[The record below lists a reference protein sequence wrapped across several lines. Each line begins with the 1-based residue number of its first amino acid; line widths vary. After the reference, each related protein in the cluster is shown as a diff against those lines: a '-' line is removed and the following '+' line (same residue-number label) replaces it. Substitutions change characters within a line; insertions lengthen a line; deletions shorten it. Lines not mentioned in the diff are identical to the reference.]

1 MYSENTFY
9 PMLGVGAF
17 FIMFWVGFVIGYE
30 LGFACNSML
39 INGFIFAA
47 AGGYAVV
54 KLERYDQ
61 RRGRVAERTGSS
73 KLSIG
78 VPIRSSRATL
88 QAYAPSHDSR

>member
-61 RRGRVAERTGSS
+61 RRGRVAETAGSS

-78 VPIRSSRATL
+78 VPIRSSQTTL
-88 QAYAPSHDSR
+88 QAYTPSHDSR